1 MKILK
6 IIISFAL
13 FTTVV
18 GCRNTIEFP
27 GTNVE
32 LGFSSDTIYLDTVF
46 TGLASS
52 TRTLKVFNP
61 SDENIT
67 IDRVY
72 LGRGAGSF
80 YRMNVDGVSGKS
92 CINFSPS
99 STTCSMS

>member
-6 IIISFAL
+6 IIISLAL
-13 FTTVV
+13 ITTVV

-46 TGLASS
+46 GTGQLDAYPEG
-52 TRTLKVFNP
+52 FNP

-67 IDRVY
+67 IDRVF
-72 LGRGAGSF
+72 GPRSRSF
-80 YRMNVDGVSGKS
+80 YRMNVDGISGKDVE
-92 CINFSPS
+92 NVEYWPK
-99 STTCSMS
+99 TALYLH